1 VATTRLAGAKMGT
14 MAKTS
19 RSAQAGSSGGG
30 AVYGLGLIGA
40 AVFYWQHADGPW
52 AHVWAV
58 IKAFLWPAYVVYDLL
73 GHLS

>member
-1 VATTRLAGAKMGT
+1 MGT

-19 RSAQAGSSGGG
+19 RSAQVGSSGGG

-58 IKAFLWPAYVVYDLL
+58 IKAFVWPAYVVYDLL
-73 GHLS
+73 GHLH